1 MGILRISKFENRAI
15 PVPGGAYGA
24 DDYVSRDGYRAPV
37 QAVLDGS
44 EDPRLQQ
51 LLRVA
56 RILGRL
62 AAPVLLLFVLLGA
75 VYLYADAAIPAAWLP
90 FFAEGYGLGVS
101 DLVLPGCWTLIHLTN
116 RRFGPAYAFGQL
128 IAALVLAA
136 LVAMINP
143 GDIRN
148 WLPDMAA
155 LSWRG
160 VLSFFLVFGI
170 ANFVAIVA
178 FDAARGPRWWSA
190 PLAASIAAS
199 FVYSGLYY
207 PLAFGMLGMAALA
220 HFILFLGVSAAL
232 LGGYWLLRPA
242 MRPLPGMNGY

>member
-1 MGILRISKFENRAI
+1 MGILRVSKFENRAI
-15 PVPGGAYGA
+15 PVPGRAYVA
-24 DDYVSRDGYRAPV
+24 EDYIPRDGYRAP
-37 QAVLDGS
+37 AGLVLDGS

-51 LLRVA
+51 ALRLLRIA
-56 RILGRL
+56 LRL
-62 AAPVLLLFVLLGA
+62 AAPVLLLLVLLSA
-75 VYLYADAAIPAAWLP
+75 VYLYADAGIPAAWLP
-90 FFAEGYGLGVS
+90 LWAQGYGLGVS

-128 IAALVLAA
+128 VAALALGA
-136 LVAMINP
+136 LVALINP

-178 FDAARGPRWWSA
+178 FDGARGRRWWSA

-199 FVYSGLYY
+199 FVYCGLYY
-207 PLAFGMLGMAALA
+207 PLAFGMLGAAALA
-220 HFILFLGVSAAL
+220 HFVLFLGVSAAL
-232 LGGYWLLRPA
+232 LGPYWLLRPA